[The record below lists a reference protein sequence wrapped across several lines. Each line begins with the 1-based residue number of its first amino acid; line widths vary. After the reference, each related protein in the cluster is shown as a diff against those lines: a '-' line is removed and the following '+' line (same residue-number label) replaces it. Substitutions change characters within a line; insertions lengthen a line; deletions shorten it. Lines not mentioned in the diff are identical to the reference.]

1 MHGPQLTGA
10 SGHGTLQARTLQW
23 AAISSSVHGTLQART
38 LQWAAI
44 SSSGHGTLQ
53 ARTPQWAAISSSR
66 GSSRPRNRS
75 RVSRGYCTAGGL
87 FTAESRGSYCLSEEA
102 VQIAQQRREAKGEGE
117 RERCAHLNAELQTT
131 ARREKKAFL
140 NEQCKETEGNH
151 RMAKTRHFFE
161 KTGAIK
167 GTFHARMSMKK
178 HRNGKD

>member
-10 SGHGTLQARTLQW
+10 SVHGTLQARILEWAAISSSGHGTLQARTLQW

-38 LQWAAI
+38 L
-44 SSSGHGTLQ
+44 
-53 ARTPQWAAISSSR
+53 QWAAISSSR

-102 VQIAQQRREAKGEGE
+102 VQIAQQREVKGEGE
-117 RERCAHLNAELQTT
+117 RERYAHLNAELQTT

-140 NEQCKETEGNH
+140 NEQCKEIEGDN